1 MCGHDKESSLKYSKR
16 SDRLISDEARARI
29 FCTSNV
35 TNDRNSY
42 SDGRRRN
49 SGGEGETK
57 LFDLN
62 NRFSSPSNRIAK
74 NFGWNEFFIF
84 IFIPS
89 LSPSLP
95 SSLPPSLS
103 LPSNPFCSASLP
115 AISWGCEI
123 IFNCQRENTIKN
135 LNSTHPYRHHYRT
148 TNAIIV
154 GIVNPG
160 FWRDLL

>member
-49 SGGEGETK
+49 SGGRGNKIIRFKQPILISLESHSKK
-57 LFDLN
+57 LRMKRIFYFHFYS
-62 NRFSSPSNRIAK
+62 FS
-74 NFGWNEFFIF
+74 F
-84 IFIPS
+84 S

-95 SSLPPSLS
+95 PLS

-160 FWRDLL
+160 F

>member
-49 SGGEGETK
+49 SGGGGNKIIRFKQPILISLESHSKK
-57 LFDLN
+57 LRMKRNFYFHFYS
-62 NRFSSPSNRIAK
+62 FS
-74 NFGWNEFFIF
+74 F
-84 IFIPS
+84 S

-95 SSLPPSLS
+95 PPLSLS
-103 LPSNPFCSASLP
+103 PQIRFVHCLPF
-115 AISWGCEI
+115 
-123 IFNCQRENTIKN
+123 
-135 LNSTHPYRHHYRT
+135 
-148 TNAIIV
+148 
-154 GIVNPG
+154 PG
-160 FWRDLL
+160 GAKLYLTANVKTR